1 MSIFDFFRGSEPPK
15 EPQKKPNSDGF
26 LFSTHVAPSVDYHPE
41 FSIQKQIALDDG
53 NIGTN
58 DLPNKL
64 TFLESAQRLPPTV
77 FNWFASQGF
86 SGYRTCAIML

>member
-64 TFLESAQRLPPTV
+64 TFFENAPERRSSP
-77 FNWFASQGF
+77 ASDRRQHGKE
-86 SGYRTCAIML
+86 AP